1 MRARRPAVRAAGG
14 LLRLLDY
21 GSRAHPHK
29 HGPLCNHPQRCCGRG
44 VMLAA
49 DMAARWVE
57 TRTSDGAG
65 GTARGDRERENSHRT
80 RINVSEVSID
90 TKSTHT
96 CNCKQPVALWHEQ
109 AAASRTAQNRCAGE
123 IRLPRDT
130 GKKVKHTRRQQQPNR
145 RDRPIGPA
153 EPAPGSAPDSKTGR
167 VLPTCGS

>member
-1 MRARRPAVRAAGG
+1 MDLCATTHNGAAAG
-14 LLRLLDY
+14 
-21 GSRAHPHK
+21 
-29 HGPLCNHPQRCCGRG
+29 G

-57 TRTSDGAG
+57 TRTADGAG

-80 RINVSEVSID
+80 RINASEVSID

-96 CNCKQPVALWHEQ
+96 CDCKQPVALWHEQ

-130 GKKVKHTRRQQQPNR
+130 GKEIKHTRRQQQPNR
-145 RDRPIGPA
+145 RDRPIGSA
-153 EPAPGSAPDSKTGR
+153 EQAPGSAPDSKTGR